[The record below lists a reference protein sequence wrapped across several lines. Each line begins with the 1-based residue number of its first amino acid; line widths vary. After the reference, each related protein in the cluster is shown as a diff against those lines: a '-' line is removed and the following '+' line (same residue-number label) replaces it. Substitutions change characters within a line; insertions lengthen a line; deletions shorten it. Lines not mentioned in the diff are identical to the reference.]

1 MEDFEE
7 VNDEVS
13 LEQTEDATYRIKKD
27 FFGREQVLSYPY
39 SSAED
44 FKKLTPEQIVTRR
57 IKLIN
62 PKVEAGQSATKV
74 LNEPQRKALLR
85 LMAVKNQVE
94 LLPKEKQ
101 DRVRADLISRYEMSK
116 PNKEDVEILMDEALL
131 LLKYE
136 KLSAEQDKKLM
147 DRLEK
152 LRGVIPT
159 EAELIERFKKL
170 RGPIPSEAELRKRLN
185 ELRTKG
191 GSKKTRK
198 ARKSRKSTKSTR
210 KSRKTTK
217 ARKST
222 KSTRKSRKSTKARKA
237 TKSTTKARK
246 MRNLVK
252 H

>member
-7 VNDEVS
+7 VNDEIS
-13 LEQTEDATYRIKKD
+13 LEQTEDATYRTKKD

-44 FKKLTPEQIVTRR
+44 FKKLTPDQIVTRR
-57 IKLIN
+57 IKLIKPN
-62 PKVEAGQSATKV
+62 VEAGQSTKKV
-74 LNEPQRKALLR
+74 LTESQRKALLR
-85 LMAVKNQVE
+85 LMAIKNQVE

-101 DRVRADLISRYEMSK
+101 DRVRADLISRYEMNK
-116 PNKEDVEILMDEALL
+116 PNEEDVEILMDEALL

-198 ARKSRKSTKSTR
+198 ARK
-210 KSRKTTK
+210 

-222 KSTRKSRKSTKARKA
+222 KSRKSTRKYTRKSTRKSTKSRKTKPRKA
-237 TKSTTKARK
+237 TKARK
-246 MRNLVK
+246 TRNLVK

>member
-13 LEQTEDATYRIKKD
+13 LEQTEDATYRTKKD

-44 FKKLTPEQIVTRR
+44 FKKLTPDQIVTRR
-57 IKLIN
+57 IKLIKPN
-62 PKVEAGQSATKV
+62 VEAGQSTKKV
-74 LNEPQRKALLR
+74 LTESQRKALLR
-85 LMAVKNQVE
+85 LMAIKNQVE

-101 DRVRADLISRYEMSK
+101 DRVRADLISRYEMNK
-116 PNKEDVEILMDEALL
+116 PNEEDVEILMDEALL

-198 ARKSRKSTKSTR
+198 ARK
-210 KSRKTTK
+210 
-217 ARKST
+217 A
-222 KSTRKSRKSTKARKA
+222 RKSRKSTKSRKSRKVKNSTRKSTKSRKTKPRKA
-237 TKSTTKARK
+237 TKARK
-246 MRNLVK
+246 TRNLVK

>member
-1 MEDFEE
+1 MDDFEDFENVTE
-7 VNDEVS
+7 MVS
-13 LEQTEDATYRIKKD
+13 LEQTEDATYRTKKD

-62 PKVEAGQSATKV
+62 PKVETGQATKKI
-74 LNEPQRKALLR
+74 LSEPQRQALLR
-85 LMAVKNQVE
+85 LMAIKKNIE

-101 DRVRADLISRYEMSK
+101 EKMRANLISGYEMSK
-116 PNKEDVEILMDEALL
+116 TNEEDIEILMDEALL
-131 LLKYE
+131 LLKSE
-136 KLSAEQDKKLM
+136 KLSAEQDKILM

-159 EAELIERFKKL
+159 EAELIKRFNKL
-170 RGPIPSEAELRKRLN
+170 RGPIPSDAELIKRLN

-198 ARKSRKSTKSTR
+198 TRKTKTRKARKTKSSKRKSSKAKSSKTKLMKRKSRR
-210 KSRKTTK
+210 
-217 ARKST
+217 
-222 KSTRKSRKSTKARKA
+222 
-237 TKSTTKARK
+237 
-246 MRNLVK
+246 LVK
-252 H
+252 N